1 MFTALSYN
9 YGFTIGEIMNMS
21 LIHIEAY
28 MEALNNDGKPNSSS
42 PVDHQHNMDIATKYG
57 IMG

>member
-9 YGFTIGEIMNMS
+9 YGFTVGEIMNMS

-28 MEALNNDGKPNSSS
+28 IDALNTEGSNSDA
-42 PVDHQHNMDIATKYG
+42 PVNHQQNMDIARRHG

>member
-1 MFTALSYN
+1 
-9 YGFTIGEIMNMS
+9 MNMS

-28 MEALNNDGKPNSSS
+28 IDALNTEGSNSDA
-42 PVDHQHNMDIATKYG
+42 PVNHQQNMDIARRHG

>member
-1 MFTALSYN
+1 
-9 YGFTIGEIMNMS
+9 MNMS

-42 PVDHQHNMDIATKYG
+42 PVDHQHNMDIARKHG
-57 IMG
+57 ILR